1 MWLKSLMSHDPFAQ
15 WHKRVT
21 LFHEFKSELSP
32 PGRRFMSK
40 TLVGTH
46 IFGIKSPLVVYD
58 GLIVRVV
65 QQRGK
70 TAKFGKL
77 ARTFFQVMET
87 SKLDFMGVGACQMMH
102 DFKYEHIWSTFRHV
116 AATLKSG

>member
-1 MWLKSLMSHDPFAQ
+1 M
-15 WHKRVT
+15 V
-21 LFHEFKSELSP
+21 E
-32 PGRRFMSK
+32 
-40 TLVGTH
+40 TH
-46 IFGIKSPLVVYD
+46 IFGIQSPLVVYD

-116 AATLKSG
+116 AATLKKGVKWLTLGQ

>member
-1 MWLKSLMSHDPFAQ
+1 
-15 WHKRVT
+15 
-21 LFHEFKSELSP
+21 
-32 PGRRFMSK
+32 MSK

-116 AATLKSG
+116 AATLKKGVKWPTLGQ

>member
-1 MWLKSLMSHDPFAQ
+1 
-15 WHKRVT
+15 
-21 LFHEFKSELSP
+21 
-32 PGRRFMSK
+32 MSK

-46 IFGIKSPLVVYD
+46 IFDIQSPLVVYD

-87 SKLDFMGVGACQMMH
+87 SKLDFTGVEACLMMH
-102 DFKYEHIWSTFRHV
+102 DFKYEHILSTFRHV
-116 AATLKSG
+116 ATTLKRG